1 MAFVNNKGHGFNDV
15 ASAVSFQTE
24 LLTLDS
30 DSTTDFTLEIGNRGM
45 PRVTVFLRQ
54 TVGAVPAQG
63 NVEFSTADTLN
74 KVKTFFPAGAAL
86 PTPLAVPV
94 TQTYL
99 LPSKFVRIR
108 LVRSPGQATTVQAV
122 IMVAQ

>member
-45 PRVTVFLRQ
+45 PRVTVL
-54 TVGAVPAQG
+54 
-63 NVEFSTADTLN
+63 
-74 KVKTFFPAGAAL
+74 KVNP
-86 PTPLAVPV
+86 
-94 TQTYL
+94 QQ
-99 LPSKFVRIR
+99 S
-108 LVRSPGQATTVQAV
+108 
-122 IMVAQ
+122 

>member
-63 NVEFSTADTLN
+63 